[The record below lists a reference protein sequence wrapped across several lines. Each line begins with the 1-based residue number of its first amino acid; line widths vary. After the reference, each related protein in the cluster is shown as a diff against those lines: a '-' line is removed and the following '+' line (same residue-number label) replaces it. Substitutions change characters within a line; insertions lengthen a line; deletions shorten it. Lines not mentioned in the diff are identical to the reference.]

1 MKHNWTYKKLGEV
14 VKCYRGLTYSKADEV
29 PVSSKMVLRSNNI
42 DLDTHA
48 LNFDEIKCVREDLPI
63 ADDRKLKK
71 DSIFICMSNGS
82 MQHLGKVAYVDKD
95 YDYAF
100 GGFMGLIVPNPQE
113 VFPKYVYYSLL
124 APNFLATI
132 LREGRG
138 ANINN
143 LRFTDLENYSLPMP
157 AKDEQQAIVRELDG
171 INRLIDLQEEQL
183 REYDRLAKSLFY
195 TTFGDPATN
204 PKGWEVKKYGDI
216 FEISSGGTPS
226 KKVSSYWKNG
236 NIPWIGSNMCQNCV
250 IYETDGKYI
259 TQEGLN
265 HSSAK
270 LLPKN
275 TVLVALVGAT
285 IGKVALLKT
294 ESSTNQNI
302 AFVKPH
308 KDFAAYF
315 VYFHLMNQYDEFMN
329 IGNGDFKMAT
339 QGFIKGLWIMCPP
352 LALQQSFA
360 AQIEAIEQ
368 QKALIRRSLDETR
381 TLLAARMQYYF
392 E

>member
-1 MKHNWTYKKLGEV
+1 MKHNWTYKKLGDLVIFDKRFQGVDRELQRSILSFTHVSAEELRAMETSEGDVRLLSTGSYDGYTTEEIAGSYLSEGEV
-14 VKCYRGLTYSKADEV
+14 ITI
-29 PVSSKMVLRSNNI
+29 P
-42 DLDTHA
+42 T
-48 LNFDEIKCVREDLPI
+48 
-63 ADDRKLKK
+63 
-71 DSIFICMSNGS
+71 
-82 MQHLGKVAYVDKD
+82 
-95 YDYAF
+95 
-100 GGFMGLIVPNPQE
+100 GG
-113 VFPKYVYYSLL
+113 
-124 APNFLATI
+124 APNIKYYKGKFVDSGNI
-132 LREGRG
+132 LLSAKDESVLLKFVHYALLSNMPLLERSFRG
-138 ANINN
+138 ASIKHPQMAEIWKII
-143 LRFTDLENYSLPMP
+143 LPLPSL
-157 AKDEQQAIVRELDG
+157 DEQQAIVRELDG

-183 REYDRLAKSLFY
+183 REYDRLAQSLFS

-204 PKGWEVKKYGDI
+204 PNGWEVKKYGDI

-226 KKVSSYWKNG
+226 KKVSSYWNNG

-259 TQEGLN
+259 TQEGLE

-285 IGKVALLKT
+285 IGKVGLLRT

-302 AFVKPH
+302 AFIKPH

-339 QGFIKGLWIMCPP
+339 QGFIKGLGIMCPP

-360 AQIEAIEQ
+360 TQIEAIEQ
-368 QKALIRRSLDETR
+368 QKALVRKSLEDTR